1 MIKHTTKLLASAAVI
16 AFAMGAA
23 TAQAETVV
31 QKEVTTTIST
41 DAPIVVPSTGVK
53 TTTSWS
59 TTEKPIVKTGT
70 RLINLRDFDYNKN
83 GILSR
88 AEAGAGLFKLYDT
101 DGNEVLDNN
110 EFKVRAIITLAP
122 MSKETVISYDLDGD
136 GLADQTKVTYETF
149 VRDTMLSR
157 FDASGDGLS
166 PEEFTGREFIVA
178 DINNDKVVDEKEW
191 QASYDHAL
199 DVQIKAKANVNK

>member
-70 RLINLRDFDYNKN
+70 RLVNLRDFDYNKN
-83 GILSR
+83 GVLSR

-199 DVQIKAKANVNK
+199 DVQIKAKANVNQ